1 MALPA
6 ELAGRAI
13 FTSTKRRRETLMEGL
28 QEVIGD
34 ALSLDEERQQAVFEN
49 FSRLF
54 ISYQSAPDAD
64 DDDGLL
70 AALYLR

>member
-1 MALPA
+1 
-6 ELAGRAI
+6 
-13 FTSTKRRRETLMEGL
+13 MEGMR
-28 QEVIGD
+28 EVIGD

-54 ISYQSAPDAD
+54 ILYQSAPDAD
-64 DDDGLL
+64 DDDGLF

>member
-1 MALPA
+1 
-6 ELAGRAI
+6 
-13 FTSTKRRRETLMEGL
+13 MEGL
-28 QEVIGD
+28 QEVISD

-54 ISYQSAPDAD
+54 ILYQSAPDAD
-64 DDDGLL
+64 DDGLF